1 MAERPNSPKFE
12 NPEVVLTDVEEESQD
27 QFLPPPGPNTRSKKK
42 AAAVIVKP
50 IVDLPTLLK
59 FIKPYDGCREQL
71 NSFLVNCNNAYELAS
86 ESQKDILFKYILCQ
100 LQGKAETACSIKEFA
115 NWHQLKE
122 FLKTQFSE
130 RKHYAH
136 LLTELQNCKQQA
148 TEPVSQTHQRGI
160 SSRSNRRIRHRR
172 FLLKK
177 RVAVSSQCRAGPQDF
192 KTDTANSLRESNK
205 IPKTNSISKP
215 ELLQASLHDRPAK
228 SSVSVQQPSKVDLPK
243 SSKSTVSVQ
252 QPSKVDLPKSTV
264 SVQQPSKVDLPKST
278 VSVQQPSKV
287 DLPKSTVSV
296 QQPSKV
302 DLPKS
307 TVSVQQPSKVDLPN
321 PAKSNIFEII
331 NNPAKTLLPHIL
343 VKSSVSSIPLSLLVD
358 SGSSKKSYS
367 FSYVPSTPTFSIFP
381 EKA

>member
-42 AAAVIVKP
+42 AAAVIVKQ
-50 IVDLPTLLK
+50 IVELPTLLK

-100 LQGKAETACSIKEFA
+100 LQGKAETACSIREFA

-148 TEPVSQTHQRGI
+148 TEP
-160 SSRSNRRIRHRR
+160 
-172 FLLKK
+172 
-177 RVAVSSQCRAGPQDF
+177 CRAGPQDF

-205 IPKTNSISKP
+205 IPKTNSKSKP
-215 ELLQASLHDRPAK
+215 ELLQASLHDRPA
-228 SSVSVQQPSKVDLPK
+228 
-243 SSKSTVSVQ
+243 KSTVSVQ

-307 TVSVQQPSKVDLPN
+307 TVSGQQPSKVDLPN

-358 SGSSKKSYS
+358 SGSSSYS
-367 FSYVPSTPTFSIFP
+367 FSYVPSFPTFSIFP
-381 EKA
+381 EKT

>member
-42 AAAVIVKP
+42 AAAVIVKQ
-50 IVDLPTLLK
+50 IVELPTLLK

-148 TEPVSQTHQRGI
+148 TEPVSQYALRIETCLSQLLTEI
-160 SSRSNRRIRHRR
+160 SISHGHKSREMIGRTAAMEELALHHFQMGLSPSLSNFVRCKSAKSLNEAINIAISEEKIQQALSKSNPSQYSNQSPRQDRSYTSKANQFNRRNSFNQSNQQKSSSNSNRPNNNIPNNNPNSTPFCRYCKNPGHT
-172 FLLKK
+172 LE
-177 RVAVSSQCRAGPQDF
+177 QCRKREFNNNRYKNFDRNQAGTSQRVHFVSDESSEPINEEYPAGQ
-192 KTDTANSLRESNK
+192 TDGYDT
-205 IPKTNSISKP
+205 
-215 ELLQASLHDRPAK
+215 
-228 SSVSVQQPSKVDLPK
+228 
-243 SSKSTVSVQ
+243 
-252 QPSKVDLPKSTV
+252 
-264 SVQQPSKVDLPKST
+264 
-278 VSVQQPSKV
+278 
-287 DLPKSTVSV
+287 
-296 QQPSKV
+296 
-302 DLPKS
+302 
-307 TVSVQQPSKVDLPN
+307 
-321 PAKSNIFEII
+321 
-331 NNPAKTLLPHIL
+331 
-343 VKSSVSSIPLSLLVD
+343 VD
-358 SGSSKKSYS
+358 SYSKN
-367 FSYVPSTPTFSIFP
+367 
-381 EKA
+381 E

>member
-42 AAAVIVKP
+42 AAAVIVKQ
-50 IVDLPTLLK
+50 IVELPTLLK

-148 TEPVSQTHQRGI
+148 TEPVSQI
-160 SSRSNRRIRHRR
+160 PSRSNRRIRHRR
-172 FLLKK
+172 LLLKK
-177 RVAVSSQCRAGPQDF
+177 RVAVSSQCRAGPQNF

-215 ELLQASLHDRPAK
+215 ELSQASLHDRPAK
-228 SSVSVQQPSKVDLPK
+228 STVSVQQPSKVDLPK
-243 SSKSTVSVQ
+243 PSKSTVSVH

-278 VSVQQPSKV
+278 VSR
-287 DLPKSTVSV
+287 
-296 QQPSKV
+296 
-302 DLPKS
+302 
-307 TVSVQQPSKVDLPN
+307 QQPSKVDLPN

>member
-12 NPEVVLTDVEEESQD
+12 NPEIVLTDVEEESQD

-42 AAAVIVKP
+42 AAAVIVKQ
-50 IVDLPTLLK
+50 IVELPTLLK

-86 ESQKDILFKYILCQ
+86 ESQRDILFKYILCQ

-148 TEPVSQTHQRGI
+148 TEP
-160 SSRSNRRIRHRR
+160 
-172 FLLKK
+172 
-177 RVAVSSQCRAGPQDF
+177 CRAGPQDF

-243 SSKSTVSVQ
+243 SS
-252 QPSKVDLPKSTV
+252 
-264 SVQQPSKVDLPKST
+264 KST

>member
-42 AAAVIVKP
+42 AAAVILKQ
-50 IVDLPTLLK
+50 IVELPTLLK

-148 TEPVSQTHQRGI
+148 TEPVSQTHQRRK
-160 SSRSNRRIRHRR
+160 SSRSSRRIRHRR

-205 IPKTNSISKP
+205 IPKNNSISKP
-215 ELLQASLHDRPAK
+215 ELFQASLHDRPAK

-252 QPSKVDLPKSTV
+252 QPSKVDLPKSSV
-264 SVQQPSKVDLPKST
+264 SVQQPSKVDLPKSSKST

-287 DLPKSTVSV
+287 DLPKSTVSR
-296 QQPSKV
+296 
-302 DLPKS
+302 
-307 TVSVQQPSKVDLPN
+307 QQPSKVDLPN